1 MPISLID
8 AINSFSAPSSKMVR
22 GWRGLGEIAERGKPK
37 DALDVDFDSNV
48 VNINYKRDGEIA

>member
-1 MPISLID
+1 MQV
-8 AINSFSAPSSKMVR
+8 AR
-22 GWRGLGEIAERGKPK
+22 EIAERGKPK